1 MSESEAGTTSRVL
14 AGAGAKP
21 PQRTLVAE
29 RQEAIAALVQ
39 DEGRAWVPE
48 LADRFGVSQVTIRKD
63 LDLLAETGRIVRVRG
78 GATSTSPTRRELA
91 FDLRDRVE
99 RHAKDAIGAHAASL
113 VNDGESIILDASTT
127 ALYVARHLMRR
138 SAWHALTVVTNS
150 IRIGEEMAGEPGVSV
165 LLLGGLMRWESLSVV
180 GPLGDAVFSRVHAQ
194 RAFLGAAGFTIAEGL
209 TDAHEEEAQ
218 IKRAMVAT
226 AQEVHGVID
235 HTKWG
240 RLSSVTFCPTDQITG
255 IITDSGAPNG
265 MIRELERAHIEVRIA
280 AP

>member
-1 MSESEAGTTSRVL
+1 
-14 AGAGAKP
+14 
-21 PQRTLVAE
+21 
-29 RQEAIAALVQ
+29 
-39 DEGRAWVPE
+39 VPE
-48 LADRFGVSQVTIRKD
+48 LAVRFGVSEVTIRKD
-63 LDLLAETGRIVRVRG
+63 LDRLADMGRVVRLRG
-78 GATSTSPTRRELA
+78 GATPAPPTRRELA

-99 RHAKDAIGAHAASL
+99 RHAKDEIGAGAASL
-113 VNDGESIILDASTT
+113 VHDGESIILDASTT

-194 RAFLGAAGFTIAEGL
+194 RAFLGAAGFTIGQGL

-218 IKRAMVAT
+218 MKRAMVAT
-226 AQEVHGVID
+226 AQEVYGVID

-240 RLSSVTFCPTDQITG
+240 RLSSVTFCPTDQLSG
-255 IITDSGAPNG
+255 IVTDPAAPSGIVG
-265 MIRELERAHIEVRIA
+265 ELEGRGIEVIIA
-280 AP
+280 GLRQRRTAP